1 MGKDTRYHGSIAS
14 YWGVHAIEMEAEMT
28 KKVPPRQIDPL
39 LSEQVEIGL
48 IPWWFGVIVSLIA
61 IFFVVL
67 ALIK

>member
-1 MGKDTRYHGSIAS
+1 
-14 YWGVHAIEMEAEMT
+14 MT